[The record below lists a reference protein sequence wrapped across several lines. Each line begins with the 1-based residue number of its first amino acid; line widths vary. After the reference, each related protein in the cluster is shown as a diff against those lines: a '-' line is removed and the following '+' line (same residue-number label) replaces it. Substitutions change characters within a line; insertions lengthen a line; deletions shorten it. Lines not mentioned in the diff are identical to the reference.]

1 LKIKIYVGLLIL
13 GIILTISINSVFG
26 DSDFVLE
33 LINVNKIPTI
43 SKLEISGENV
53 EEICPTIKCKLEF
66 TNSSFNPPES
76 NNNMTIAHTINF
88 NLKYNSTTDS
98 NIDPIKKEHFEKFS
112 ETMKS
117 CLIYDI
123 IENKGQKIYFCGD
136 GTNSMIRNSDSK
148 YWYYDSIG
156 IYDAIK
162 NTYTVKGD
170 LINNPTS

>member
-1 LKIKIYVGLLIL
+1 MIYTRILIL

-33 LINVNKIPTI
+33 LINVNKDPTI
-43 SKLEISGENV
+43 SKLEIEGENSQ
-53 EEICPTIKCKLEF
+53 EICPTSKCDLEF
-66 TNSSFNPPES
+66 TNSSFIPPGS
-76 NNNMTIAHTINF
+76 NNMTITHTINF
-88 NLKYNSTTDS
+88 NLKYNNTDDL
-98 NIDPIKKEHFEKFS
+98 NLNPTKKEYSEKFS

-123 IENKGQKIYFCGD
+123 IEDKGREIYFCSD

-148 YWYYDSIG
+148 TWYYDSIG
-156 IYDAIK
+156 IYDVIK

-170 LINNPTS
+170 LIDNSTY

>member
-1 LKIKIYVGLLIL
+1 MKIKTYLGILIL
-13 GIILTISINSVFG
+13 GIFFTISINSVFG

-33 LINVNKIPTI
+33 LQNVNKEPTI

-53 EEICPTIKCKLEF
+53 EEICPTVKCKLEF
-66 TNSSFNPPES
+66 TNSSFNLPES
-76 NNNMTIAHTINF
+76 NNMTIAHTINF
-88 NLKYNSTTDS
+88 KLKYNNTDDL
-98 NIDPIKKEHFEKFS
+98 NLNPTKKEYSEKFS

-123 IENKGQKIYFCGD
+123 IEDKGREIYFCSD

-148 YWYYDSIG
+148 SWYYDSIG

-162 NTYTVKGD
+162 NIYTVKGD
-170 LINNPTS
+170 LIDNPIY